1 VLNTQSIAICS
12 NSKRSQILNQ
22 NTILHT
28 HKDELDSVALA
39 STEKTQRGVR
49 RRLFFGNGRT
59 EVGGRRCVG
68 IRRRQVAQIRR
79 SESTEL
85 GRDLGCSSLQ
95 ICLSAV
101 ELDSGQEVMEM
112 RNGGRN
118 EEWGNELAFSFW
130 VYFEIQISEMNV
142 NLSGIEAKKR
152 D

>member
-1 VLNTQSIAICS
+1 MAGGRATRRRFGKKKKWWEKR
-12 NSKRSQILNQ
+12 KRSAA
-22 NTILHT
+22 
-28 HKDELDSVALA
+28 EE
-39 STEKTQRGVR
+39 EKKLTVRWGVR

-118 EEWGNELAFSFW
+118 EEWGNEEWWS
-130 VYFEIQISEMNV
+130 
-142 NLSGIEAKKR
+142 
-152 D
+152 